1 MTAKDIVLHLLAL
14 PAIRSGGGVGKV
26 FEFAGDAVRALT
38 TDERATLTNMTAE
51 LGGLTGI
58 VAPDDETVRFL
69 RERRGLEFAIEPWMH
84 SDPGAHYA
92 ETIHVDCSGLSPLV
106 ASPGDPGNGIPLDQ
120 LGRAVKVDIAYGGS
134 CTAGKREDFDHYHE
148 VLAWGLAHGLR
159 VPEDVALYLQYG
171 TTAVRDYCIAR
182 GY

>member
-14 PAIRSGGGVGKV
+14 PSSAAAAAWARCSSLRRRRS
-26 FEFAGDAVRALT
+26 RRLT

-92 ETIHVDCSGLSPLV
+92 ETIHVDCNSLPPRRV
-106 ASPGDPGNGIPLDQ
+106 ARATPATASRSTQ
-120 LGRAVKVDIAYGGS
+120 LGRAVKDRHRVRRIVHRRQA
-134 CTAGKREDFDHYHE
+134 R
-148 VLAWGLAHGLR
+148 GLR
-159 VPEDVALYLQYG
+159 PLP
-171 TTAVRDYCIAR
+171 
-182 GY
+182 